1 VCLVRR
7 HATKTGHRMQH
18 DRKGNENT
26 TAISESKIM
35 RTIFG
40 PITEN
45 DAWDPHQLIRD
56 AFV

>member
-1 VCLVRR
+1 MLRR
-7 HATKTGHRMQH
+7 HAIQTGERMQH

-26 TAISESKIM
+26 TAISERKIM

-40 PITEN
+40 PVTEN

-56 AFV
+56 ASV